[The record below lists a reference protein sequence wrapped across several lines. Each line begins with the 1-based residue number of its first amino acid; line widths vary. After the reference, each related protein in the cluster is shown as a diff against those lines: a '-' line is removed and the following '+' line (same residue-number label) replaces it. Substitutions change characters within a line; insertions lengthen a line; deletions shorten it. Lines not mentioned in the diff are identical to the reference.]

1 MQEISTLTERDYKK
15 ILICLTLYITSLFAA
30 NTLGIKLMPFLF
42 GTHLSVGVFCFPI
55 VFIMTDMIG
64 EVYGKKMAKNF
75 VLAGVISILLFM
87 FYSLISGI
95 TPWADKALW
104 AKEGYNQ
111 IFGLSFRF
119 SIASVVAFVVAEYQ
133 DVLSFFFFKAK
144 IGSKYYW
151 LRSNLSNLWSQL
163 LDTILFMSI
172 AFIGTGYYSGSVLIG
187 MIIVWWLY
195 KVLMGILYTPLSY
208 LGIYLLR
215 GKDNNASST
224 NQN

>member
-1 MQEISTLTERDYKK
+1 MQTLSEKDYRN

-42 GTHLSVGVFCFPI
+42 GTHLSVGVFCFPV

-64 EVYGKKMAKNF
+64 EVYGKQMAKNF
-75 VLAGVISILLFM
+75 VMAGVISMILFM
-87 FYSLISGI
+87 FYSFISEV

-104 AKEGYNQ
+104 AKDGYNQ

-119 SIASVVAFVVAEYQ
+119 SLASVVAFVVGEYQ
-133 DVLSFFFFKAK
+133 DVFAFFFLRKK
-144 IGSKYYW
+144 TEGKYFW
-151 LRSNLSNLWSQL
+151 LRSNLSNLWSQFF
-163 LDTILFMSI
+163 DTVLFMCI
-172 AFIGTGYYSGSVLIG
+172 AYVGTGYYGAKDL
-187 MIIVWWLY
+187 MIMILLWWMY

-215 GKDNNASST
+215 GNNNA
-224 NQN
+224 NPGN

>member
-1 MQEISTLTERDYKK
+1 MQTLTERDYKK

-30 NTLGIKLMPFLF
+30 NTLGIKLMPFFF
-42 GTHLSVGVFCFPI
+42 GTHLSVGVFCFPV
-55 VFIMTDMIG
+55 VFIMTDIIG

-87 FYSLISGI
+87 FYSFISSI

-104 AKEGYNQ
+104 AKDSWNT

-119 SIASVVAFVVAEYQ
+119 SIASVIAFIVGEYQ
-133 DVLSFFFFKAK
+133 DVFTFFFLR
-144 IGSKYYW
+144 SKTEGKYFW

-163 LDTILFMSI
+163 VDTVLFMSI
-172 AFIGTGYYSGSVLIG
+172 AFVGTGYYGTKDLII
-187 MIIVWWLY
+187 MIVIWWMY
-195 KVLMGILYTPLSY
+195 KVLMGILYTPFSY
-208 LGIYLLR
+208 LGIYLLT
-215 GKDNNASST
+215 KDANKN

>member
-1 MQEISTLTERDYKK
+1 MQTFTERDYRN
-15 ILICLTLYITSLFAA
+15 ILICLTLYITSLFTA
-30 NTLGIKLMPFLF
+30 NTLGIKLMPFIF

-64 EVYGKKMAKNF
+64 EVYGKQMAKNF

-87 FYSLISGI
+87 FYSFISGI
-95 TPWADKALW
+95 TPWAEKALW

-119 SIASVVAFVVAEYQ
+119 SLASMVAFVVGEYQ
-133 DVLSFFFFKAK
+133 DVFAFFFLRKK
-144 IGSKYYW
+144 TDGKYFW

-163 LDTILFMSI
+163 LDTVIFMSI
-172 AFIGTGYYSGSVLIG
+172 AFVGTGYYGAKDL
-187 MIIVWWLY
+187 MIMILLWWIY

-208 LGIYLLR
+208 LGIYLLT
-215 GKDNNASST
+215 KDRNNGNQG